1 MRGER
6 YQNGMAILLTVLVF
20 AAIPL
25 IVNLPTWWF
34 LWVPV
39 VAALAVLPA
48 VFLREVDIGTSP
60 RSPGDVREALSST
73 LRTAGVSTTAVP
85 DAVLAQV
92 NALSTVRF
100 RSRITEAGAVLSY
113 QVRPTLAGWALLAFL
128 VVSGIG
134 TTPAIAL
141 AGALA
146 WRARRVGRA
155 RGLRAVA
162 GPGGAWHP
170 TGHAEPRGC

>member
-6 YQNGMAILLTVLVF
+6 YQNGMVILLTVLVF

-25 IVNLPTWWF
+25 LVNLPAWWF

-39 VAALAVLPA
+39 EAALAVLPA

-60 RSPGDVREALSST
+60 RFPGDVRETLSST
-73 LRTAGVSTTAVP
+73 LRTAGVSMTAAP
-85 DAVLAQV
+85 GAVSAQV

-134 TTPAIAL
+134 STPAIAL
-141 AGALA
+141 AVALA
-146 WRARRVGRA
+146 WRARRVPPVPGLSATIAPRA
-155 RGLRAVA
+155 APA
-162 GPGGAWHP
+162 PSPHD
-170 TGHAEPRGC
+170 